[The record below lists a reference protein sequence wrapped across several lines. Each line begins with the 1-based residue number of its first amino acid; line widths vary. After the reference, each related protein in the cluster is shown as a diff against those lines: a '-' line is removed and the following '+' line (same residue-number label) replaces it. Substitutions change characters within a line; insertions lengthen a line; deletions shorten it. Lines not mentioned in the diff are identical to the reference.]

1 MISRY
6 QTANVKLMYN
16 KGYDYFKEHPFPN
29 SEIMS
34 SYKTSKKM
42 PQMRR

>member
-1 MISRY
+1 
-6 QTANVKLMYN
+6 MYN
-16 KGYDYFKEHPFPN
+16 KGYDYFKEQTFLI